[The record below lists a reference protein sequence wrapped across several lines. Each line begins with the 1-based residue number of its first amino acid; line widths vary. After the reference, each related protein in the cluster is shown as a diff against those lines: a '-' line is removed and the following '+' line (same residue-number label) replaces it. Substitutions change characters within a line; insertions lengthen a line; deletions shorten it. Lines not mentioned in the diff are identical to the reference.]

1 MAGATWM
8 GAGMA
13 ENRKTSY
20 GRPIVPLDPTPVDGL
35 LLLGTLAGVA
45 VGVVV
50 LIAAWP
56 QLPERIPTHFGVT
69 GAPNAYGGKGILI
82 LLPALSAVLGLGLW
96 VLSRFPQ
103 VFNYP
108 RRITD
113 ENAPRQYRLAQRL
126 LRVLAFGIVSILA
139 YVEWQTIQVGLGRA
153 AGFNG
158 WFLVAFVAALLAAV
172 VIYLVLAL
180 RAA

>member
-1 MAGATWM
+1 MPP
-8 GAGMA
+8 
-13 ENRKTSY
+13 EYRKTSY
-20 GRPIVPLDPTPVDGL
+20 GRPVVPLDPAPVDG

-56 QLPERIPTHFGVT
+56 RLPERIPTHFGVS
-69 GAPNAYGGKGILI
+69 GAPNAFGGKGILI
-82 LLPALSAVLGLGLW
+82 LLPALSAVLGPGFW

-113 ENAPRQYRLAQRL
+113 ENAPRQYRLARRL
-126 LRVLAFGIVSILA
+126 PRVLAFGIVSILA
-139 YVEWQTIQVGLGRA
+139 YVEWQTIQVGRGRGRA
-153 AGFNG
+153 AGFDG
-158 WFLVAFVAALLAAV
+158 WFVVAFVAALLIIV

-180 RAA
+180 RAG